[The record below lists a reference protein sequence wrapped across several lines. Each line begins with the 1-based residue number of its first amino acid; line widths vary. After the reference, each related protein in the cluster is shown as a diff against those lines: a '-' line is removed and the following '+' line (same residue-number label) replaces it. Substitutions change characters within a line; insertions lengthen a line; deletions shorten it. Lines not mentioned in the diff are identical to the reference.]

1 MKYVGILATPAKKS
15 AIVAARELSNWLKT
29 HNINVFLNP
38 DIAKIISPKKQPKP
52 IPFEKLDLVLSM
64 GGDGT
69 LLQTAASASPHGV
82 PILAID
88 LGGLGFLSTVT
99 LSRAK
104 DALKKIIAGKYTT
117 EERMMIQARVM
128 ENKKEHNRFI
138 GLNEVLFHVESFGK
152 LVHLRTH
159 IDRHPLTTYSAD
171 GLIIATPTG
180 STAYSLSAGGP
191 IISPSIKGFVI
202 TPISPHALSARPLVI
217 AVNENLRIENM
228 KKDRPVTI
236 TVDGNNSG
244 TFQGSEYVLI
254 EKAPYKTRLI
264 FFHEHFYKR
273 LKYKLK
279 WAGEYKR
286 MDL

>member
-1 MKYVGILATPAKKS
+1 MKSVGIVATPAKKS
-15 AIVAARELSNWLKT
+15 AIAAARELSNWLKT

-38 DIAKIISPKKQPKP
+38 DIAKIISPKKQSKP
-52 IPFEKLDLVLSM
+52 IPFEQLDLVLSM

-69 LLQTAASASPHGV
+69 LLLAAASASPHGV

-117 EERMMIQARVM
+117 EERMMIQARIM

-138 GLNEVLFHVESFGK
+138 GLNEVLFHVGSFGK

-159 IDRHPLTTYSAD
+159 IDKHPLTTYSAD

-191 IISPSIKGFVI
+191 IISPSIEGFVI

-236 TVDGNNSG
+236 TVDGNNLG

-286 MDL
+286 MEL